1 MTKNLLSTLLATLA
15 TLATSA
21 VLVAAAPAMAQ
32 AQAPAAGVASAQD
45 ASLYMALGETAGI
58 TKLTDDFVNRLKVD
72 ARLAPAFKD
81 TNAKNLKLMLMQQF
95 CKVSGG
101 PCVYEGA
108 DMKSA
113 HANMDITKTDFHAL
127 VEVLQQSM
135 DANNIAFTTQNQLL
149 ARLAPMHRDVIT
161 AN

>member
-1 MTKNLLSTLLATLA
+1 MIKNILSPLLAAL
-15 TLATSA
+15 L
-21 VLVAAAPAMAQ
+21 LVGVSVPASAQ
-32 AQAPAAGVASAQD
+32 AQTSVAVQD
-45 ASLYMALGETAGI
+45 ASLYMALGEVAGL
-58 TKLTDDFVNRLKVD
+58 TKLTDDFVDRLKVD

-81 TNAKNLKLMLMQQF
+81 TNAKNLKKMLMQQF

-113 HANMDITKTDFHAL
+113 HANMDITKTDVHAL

-135 DANNIAFTTQNQLL
+135 DASGIAFTTQNQLL

-161 AN
+161 VK

>member
-1 MTKNLLSTLLATLA
+1 MTKNLLSPLLAAL
-15 TLATSA
+15 LILGA
-21 VLVAAAPAMAQ
+21 VTPLLAQ
-32 AQAPAAGVASAQD
+32 AQTAAAVASSD
-45 ASLYMALGETAGI
+45 ALYTALGSKDGI

-72 ARLAPAFKD
+72 TRLAPAFKD
-81 TNAKNLKLMLMQQF
+81 TNAKNLKLMLAQQF

-113 HANMDITKTDFHAL
+113 HSNMDITKTDFHAL

-135 DANNIAFTTQNQLL
+135 DANGIAFTTQNQLL
-149 ARLAPMHRDVIT
+149 ALLAPMHRDIISVK
-161 AN
+161 

>member
-1 MTKNLLSTLLATLA
+1 MIKHILSPLLAAL
-15 TLATSA
+15 LLVGVSA
-21 VLVAAAPAMAQ
+21 SVSAQ
-32 AQAPAAGVASAQD
+32 AQTSASATQD
-45 ASLYMALGETAGI
+45 ASLYVALGEVAGI
-58 TKLTDDFVNRLKVD
+58 TKLTDDFVNRLKAD

-81 TNAKNLKLMLMQQF
+81 TNANNLKKMLMQQF

-113 HANMDITKTDFHAL
+113 HASMDITKTDFNAL

-135 DANNIAFTTQNQLL
+135 DANGIAFTTQNQLL

-161 AN
+161 VK

>member
-1 MTKNLLSTLLATLA
+1 MTKNLLSPLLAAL
-15 TLATSA
+15 LMLGA
-21 VLVAAAPAMAQ
+21 VTPLLAQ
-32 AQAPAAGVASAQD
+32 AQTAATVATSD
-45 ASLYMALGETAGI
+45 ALYTALGSKDGI

-72 ARLAPAFKD
+72 TRLAPAFKD
-81 TNAKNLKLMLMQQF
+81 TNAKNLKLMLAQQF

-113 HANMDITKTDFHAL
+113 HSNMDITKIDFHAL

-135 DANNIAFTTQNQLL
+135 DANGIAFTTQNQLL
-149 ARLAPMHRDVIT
+149 ALLAPMHRDIISVK
-161 AN
+161 

>member
-1 MTKNLLSTLLATLA
+1 MP
-15 TLATSA
+15 
-21 VLVAAAPAMAQ
+21 VWH
-32 AQAPAAGVASAQD
+32 
-45 ASLYMALGETAGI
+45 
-58 TKLTDDFVNRLKVD
+58 
-72 ARLAPAFKD
+72 PAFKD
-81 TNAKNLKLMLMQQF
+81 TNAKNLKKMLMQQF

-113 HANMDITKTDFHAL
+113 HANMDITKTDFNAL

-135 DANNIAFTTQNQLL
+135 DANGIAFTTQNQLL

-161 AN
+161 VK

>member
-1 MTKNLLSTLLATLA
+1 MTKNLLSPLLAAL
-15 TLATSA
+15 LMLGA
-21 VLVAAAPAMAQ
+21 VTPLLAQ
-32 AQAPAAGVASAQD
+32 AQTAATVASSD
-45 ASLYMALGETAGI
+45 ALYTALGSKDGI

-72 ARLAPAFKD
+72 TRLAPAFKD
-81 TNAKNLKLMLMQQF
+81 ANSKNLKLMLAQQF

-113 HANMDITKTDFHAL
+113 HSNMDITKTDFHAL

-135 DANNIAFTTQNQLL
+135 DANGIAFTTQNQLL
-149 ARLAPMHRDVIT
+149 ALLAPMHRDIISVK
-161 AN
+161 

>member
-1 MTKNLLSTLLATLA
+1 MIKQILSPLLATL
-15 TLATSA
+15 LMVGVSA
-21 VLVAAAPAMAQ
+21 PVSAQ
-32 AQAPAAGVASAQD
+32 AQTSAAAQD
-45 ASLYMALGETAGI
+45 ASLYMALGEVAGL
-58 TKLTDDFVNRLKVD
+58 TKLTDDFVDRLKVD

-81 TNAKNLKLMLMQQF
+81 TNAKNLKKMLMQQF

-113 HANMDITKTDFHAL
+113 HANMDITKTDFNAL

-135 DANNIAFTTQNQLL
+135 DANGIAFTTQNQLL

-161 AN
+161 VK

>member
-1 MTKNLLSTLLATLA
+1 MTKNLLSPLLAAL
-15 TLATSA
+15 LMLGA
-21 VLVAAAPAMAQ
+21 VTPLLAQ
-32 AQAPAAGVASAQD
+32 AQTAATVASSD
-45 ASLYMALGETAGI
+45 ALYTALGSKDGI

-72 ARLAPAFKD
+72 TRLAPAFKD
-81 TNAKNLKLMLMQQF
+81 ANAKNLKLMLAQQF

-113 HANMDITKTDFHAL
+113 HSNMDITKTDFHAL

-135 DANNIAFTTQNQLL
+135 DANGIAFTTQNQLL
-149 ARLAPMHRDVIT
+149 ALLAPMHRDIISVK
-161 AN
+161 

>member
-1 MTKNLLSTLLATLA
+1 LIWKEFTMTKNLLSPLLAALLVLGAA
-15 TLATSA
+15 T
-21 VLVAAAPAMAQ
+21 PFMAQ
-32 AQAPAAGVASAQD
+32 AQTATAAAASD
-45 ASLYMALGETAGI
+45 ALYTALGSKDGI
-58 TKLTDDFVNRLKVD
+58 TKLTDDFVNRLKAD
-72 ARLAPAFKD
+72 TRLAPAYKD
-81 TNAKNLKLMLMQQF
+81 ANAKNLKLMLAQQF

-113 HANMDITKTDFHAL
+113 HANMDITKTDFNAL

-135 DANNIAFTTQNQLL
+135 DANGIAFTTQNQLL

-161 AN
+161 VK

>member
-1 MTKNLLSTLLATLA
+1 MTKNFLSPLLAALLMVGAA
-15 TLATSA
+15 TPL
-21 VLVAAAPAMAQ
+21 LAQ
-32 AQAPAAGVASAQD
+32 AQASAMAVADDSLYTALGAQD
-45 ASLYMALGETAGI
+45 GI

-81 TNAKNLKLMLMQQF
+81 TNAKNLKLMLAQQF

-113 HANMDITKTDFHAL
+113 HSGMDITKTDFHAL
-127 VEVLQQSM
+127 VEVLQVSM
-135 DANNIAFTTQNQLL
+135 DASGISFGAQNQLL
-149 ARLAPMHRDVIT
+149 ARLAPMHRDIISVK
-161 AN
+161 

>member
-1 MTKNLLSTLLATLA
+1 MIKHILSPLLATLLMVSLSA
-15 TLATSA
+15 PTQVKAQTSA
-21 VLVAAAPAMAQ
+21 A
-32 AQAPAAGVASAQD
+32 AQD
-45 ASLYMALGETAGI
+45 ASLYMALGEVAGI

-72 ARLAPAFKD
+72 SRLAPAFKD
-81 TNAKNLKLMLMQQF
+81 TNAKNLKKMLMQQF

-113 HANMDITKTDFHAL
+113 HANMDITKTDFNAL

-135 DANNIAFTTQNQLL
+135 DANGIAFTTQNQLL

-161 AN
+161 VK

>member
-1 MTKNLLSTLLATLA
+1 MIKKILSPLLAALLLVA
-15 TLATSA
+15 VSVPGAVHAQTSA
-21 VLVAAAPAMAQ
+21 A
-32 AQAPAAGVASAQD
+32 AQD
-45 ASLYMALGETAGI
+45 ASLYVALGEVAGL

-81 TNAKNLKLMLMQQF
+81 TNANNLKKMLMQQF

-113 HANMDITKTDFHAL
+113 HSNMDITKTDFHAL

-135 DANNIAFTTQNQLL
+135 DANGIAFTTQNQLL
-149 ARLAPMHRDVIT
+149 ARLAPMHRDIISVK
-161 AN
+161 

>member
-1 MTKNLLSTLLATLA
+1 MTKHFLSPLLAAL
-15 TLATSA
+15 
-21 VLVAAAPAMAQ
+21 LVVGASAPALAQ
-32 AQAPAAGVASAQD
+32 AQAMTTSATATMATAQD
-45 ASLYMALGETAGI
+45 ASLYVALGETAGI
-58 TKLTDDFVNRLKVD
+58 TKLTDDFVSRLKVD

-149 ARLAPMHRDVIT
+149 ARLAPMHRDVI
-161 AN
+161 NVK

>member
-1 MTKNLLSTLLATLA
+1 MIKHILSPLLATLLMA
-15 TLATSA
+15 GVS
-21 VLVAAAPAMAQ
+21 APAS
-32 AQAPAAGVASAQD
+32 AQAPTSAAAQD
-45 ASLYMALGETAGI
+45 ASLYIALGEVAGI

-81 TNAKNLKLMLMQQF
+81 TNANNLKKMLMQQF

-113 HANMDITKTDFHAL
+113 HANMDITKTDFNAL

-135 DANNIAFTTQNQLL
+135 DANGIAFTTQNQLL

-161 AN
+161 VK